1 MATHFL
7 PLSKNVSCTSTPQDK
22 HLCQIS
28 WESVK
33 NWGSSS
39 RRKISPHLLPII
51 CRYHGNALLPLLKT
65 VSCTSIPQDKHLCQ
79 ISWESVKNWGSSSR
93 RKIAPDRPTARP
105 TDQRHA
111 DSYIPP
117 YTLRVCGGIKI
128 GCWKCWRNQYRVE
141 APVSGPL
148 RLHSE

>member
-39 RRKISPHLLPII
+39 RRKIAPA
-51 CRYHGNALLPLLKT
+51 RQT
-65 VSCTSIPQDKHLCQ
+65 DR
-79 ISWESVKNWGSSSR
+79 SSR
-93 RKIAPDRPTARP
+93 PTDRPTNR
-105 TDQRHA
+105 RHA
-111 DSYIPP
+111 DSYIYPLNN
-117 YTLRVCGGIKI
+117 TLRVCGGITTIRSDALHLFLKVFYVYLSKMYTETAEISKKEDCEFCTYIFCTWATYKI
-128 GCWKCWRNQYRVE
+128 LNYKITVKCMFWRKYPFQD
-141 APVSGPL
+141 A
-148 RLHSE
+148 